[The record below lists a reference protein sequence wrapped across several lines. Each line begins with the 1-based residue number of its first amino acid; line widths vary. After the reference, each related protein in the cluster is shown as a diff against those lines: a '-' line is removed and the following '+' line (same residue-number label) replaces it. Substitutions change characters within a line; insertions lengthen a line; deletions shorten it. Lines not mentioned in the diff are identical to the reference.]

1 MAELDR
7 ITLSCADWPPPKHV
21 ALALDVVQ
29 VWRVPLDSESQ
40 SDSAVMTM
48 LSVAERERANRFRFD
63 ADRDRFVRAHT
74 ALRMILAS
82 YLHAAPEELVFREGA
97 HGKPFVDCPADA
109 VPLRFNLSH
118 SDNLALVAV
127 ARGREVGVD
136 VERVR
141 PVSDMAGIAA
151 RFFSPLERQA
161 LDRVAPDKRLRAFF
175 ATWVAKE
182 AYLKACGDG
191 LTRVLRDFDV
201 AIGEETQ
208 PRLLVVRDRPGDE
221 TRWTLGR
228 LDLGDV
234 HVAALAVQDSDSQ
247 LRQRGAICMAKES
260 LVRDRKSG

>member
-7 ITLSCADWPPPKHV
+7 ITLSCADWPPPEHV

-29 VWRVPLDSESQ
+29 VWRVPLDRESQ

-48 LSVAERERANRFRFD
+48 LSMAERERANRLRFD

-82 YLHAAPEELVFREGA
+82 YLDAAPEELMFREGA

-161 LDRVAPDKRLRAFF
+161 LDRVAPDQRLRAFF

-191 LTRVLRDFDV
+191 LIRALRDFDV
-201 AIGEETQ
+201 TIGEEAQ
-208 PRLLVVRDRPGDE
+208 LRLLVVRDRPGDE
-221 TRWTLGR
+221 ARWTLGR
-228 LDLGDV
+228 LDVGHG
-234 HVAALAVQDSDSQ
+234 HVAALAIEGSGRQ
-247 LRQRGAICMAKES
+247 LRQWETISLAKAS
-260 LVRDRKSG
+260 S

>member
-63 ADRDRFVRAHT
+63 ADRDRFVRSHA

-97 HGKPFVDCPADA
+97 QGKPFVDCPANA

-127 ARGREVGVD
+127 ARGREVGID

-141 PVSDMAGIAA
+141 PVSDMAGIVS

-161 LDRVAPDKRLRAFF
+161 LDRVPPERRLHAFF
-175 ATWVAKE
+175 ATWVLKE

-191 LTRVLRDFDV
+191 LARRLEDFDV
-201 AIGEETQ
+201 AGCDDEP
-208 PRLLVVRDRPGDE
+208 PRLLNARDCPGDVQ
-221 TRWTLGR
+221 RWTLWR
-228 LDLGDV
+228 LGPGNGF
-234 HVAALAVQDSDSQ
+234 VAALAVEGLDLR
-247 LRQRGAICMAKES
+247 LRQSHCG
-260 LVRDRKSG
+260 SGQWNTSW